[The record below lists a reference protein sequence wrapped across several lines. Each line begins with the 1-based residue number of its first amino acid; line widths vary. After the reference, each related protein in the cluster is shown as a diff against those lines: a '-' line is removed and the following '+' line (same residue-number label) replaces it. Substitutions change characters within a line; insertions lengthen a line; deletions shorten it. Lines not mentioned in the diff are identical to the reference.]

1 MKFAYEKNVS
11 ESNLV
16 RNEKDWQLV
25 VDSLENEWPRI
36 DGDDGV
42 NMYSPRALEDYVTN
56 MSKVLKK
63 VKNENS
69 LMNSKLDILKSLDDG
84 KKSSVRFKFET
95 ITFVVTICTFL
106 VLVYPSLAVKVKNS
120 TIFLVS
126 FGLHAIEQWIV
137 FKFR

>member
-1 MKFAYEKNVS
+1 
-11 ESNLV
+11 
-16 RNEKDWQLV
+16 
-25 VDSLENEWPRI
+25 
-36 DGDDGV
+36 
-42 NMYSPRALEDYVTN
+42 MYSPRALEDYVTN

-69 LMNSKLDILKSLDDG
+69 LMNSKLDVLKSLDDG